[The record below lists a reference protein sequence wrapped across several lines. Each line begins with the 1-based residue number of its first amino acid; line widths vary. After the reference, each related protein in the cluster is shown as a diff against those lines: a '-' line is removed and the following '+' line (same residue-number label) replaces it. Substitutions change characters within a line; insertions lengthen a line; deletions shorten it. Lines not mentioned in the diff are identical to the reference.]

1 MKLVFDAMAIRELS
15 ITYIFIFFFFF
26 LVLSF
31 STSVTKFNPDINNLF
46 LKEDLYVNI

>member
-15 ITYIFIFFFFF
+15 ITDIFIFFLFS

-31 STSVTKFNPDINNLF
+31 SKAVTKFIPDINNLF
-46 LKEDLYVNI
+46 SKEDLYVNI